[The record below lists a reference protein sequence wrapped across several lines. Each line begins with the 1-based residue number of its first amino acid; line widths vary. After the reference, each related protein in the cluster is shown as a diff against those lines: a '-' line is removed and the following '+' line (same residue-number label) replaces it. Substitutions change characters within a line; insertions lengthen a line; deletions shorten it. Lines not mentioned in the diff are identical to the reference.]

1 MADYVTNRR
10 NSNTQLLQELEALSE
25 TLYQPPSH
33 TTTTRR
39 TASLV
44 LPRDSIPSIESLTG
58 GAKNDNDTDSIVV
71 NPKPRSR
78 RMSLSP
84 WRSRPKLDIQSED
97 NIQQQSNTSTNTSTS
112 STKLS
117 KKLDSKGADLN
128 SEKKGLWNWKPI
140 RALAHIGKQKLS
152 CLFSV
157 EVVTVQGLPASMNGL
172 RLSVCVRKKETKD
185 GAVQTMPSR
194 VSQGAADFEETLFI
208 RCHVYY
214 TPGTGTSNGG
224 ARYKFE
230 PRPFSIFVFAVDA
243 EELDFGKNMVDLS
256 EMIEESVQKSFEGN
270 RIRQWDTSY
279 TLSGKAKGGEV
290 VLKLG
295 FQIMEKDGGVGIYSQ
310 AEGGTKNAK
319 SNSSSF
325 ARKQSKTSFSVQS
338 PRMSSL
344 SSANWTPS
352 QAGTTAN
359 IQGIDELNLDDEPVK
374 EEPESK
380 AEDLDLPDF
389 DIVDKGIEIQDKGVE
404 MEDKDEATKEVGED
418 EEDGD
423 ERSEGNSDKR
433 SVSSSHEVVKEV
445 VHDQMHLTRL
455 SALDSIAQQIKALE
469 SMFKDENQVK
479 MEEDDSESQRLD
491 ANEETVTREFL
502 QMLEDPGVSQ
512 LKTDN
517 QETPALKL
525 QGGGGN
531 EDNEKRES
539 GIFIPDL
546 AKGLGCVV
554 QTRNG
559 GFLAAMNP
567 LNTAVLRKDTPK
579 LAMQISKPFVLPSIP
594 SSMNGFELFQR
605 MAAVGL
611 EEFTSKILSMM
622 PMEELVGKTAEQI
635 AFEGIASAIIQ
646 GRNKEGGAS
655 SSAAETVA
663 VVKSMA
669 TAMNTSR
676 NERIST
682 GIWNISDKPLTVD
695 EILAFTLQ
703 KMEAMTIE
711 ALKIQADIPEEEA
724 PFDVSAIK
732 KDDDGH
738 PLDSAVPLEDW
749 TKDDK
754 SDSIMISVVV
764 QLRDPLRQFEAVGG
778 PMIALVQAVPID
790 EETNNFDDEEKKFKI
805 ACLAIGG
812 LKVRSG
818 GRKNTWDTEK
828 QKLTAMQWLVAYGLG
843 KMGKKAKKSS
853 PLKGQD
859 LLWSI
864 SSRVMADMWLKSIR
878 NPDIKFIM

>member
-1 MADYVTNRR
+1 MADYITNRR

-44 LPRDSIPSIESLTG
+44 LPRDSIPPIESLTG

-97 NIQQQSNTSTNTSTS
+97 NIQQQSNTSTS
-112 STKLS
+112 SAKLV
-117 KKLDSKGADLN
+117 KKLDSKGAESN

-208 RCHVYY
+208 RCNVYY
-214 TPGTGTSNGG
+214 APGTGTSNGG
-224 ARYKFE
+224 AQYKFE

-310 AEGGTKNAK
+310 ADGGTKNAK
-319 SNSSSF
+319 SYSSSF
-325 ARKQSKTSFSVQS
+325 ARKQSKKSFSVQS

-352 QAGTTAN
+352 QTGTTAN

-404 MEDKDEATKEVGED
+404 MEDKDEATKEVGEE

-423 ERSEGNSDKR
+423 EQSEGNSDKR

-502 QMLEDPGVSQ
+502 QMLEDSGVSQ

-517 QETPALKL
+517 QEIPALKL

-567 LNTAVLRKDTPK
+567 FNTAVLRKDTPK

-605 MAAVGL
+605 MAAVGV

-703 KMEAMTIE
+703 KMEAMTVE

-790 EETNNFDDEEKKFKI
+790 EETNNFDNEEKKFKI

-843 KMGKKAKKSS
+843 KIGKKAKKSS